1 MSGKR
6 INLNNASKEELSS
19 LPMMG
24 ETRAQYVIE
33 RRPYKDW
40 DDFKNKVPSIS
51 ETMLDDLKK
60 GGAEV

>member
-1 MSGKR
+1 MAEKR
-6 INLNNASKEELSS
+6 INLNSASKEELSS

-33 RRPYKDW
+33 HRPYKDW
-40 DDFKNKVPSIS
+40 DDFKNKVPSVS